1 MLIDKRKWL
10 IISVILVWICLIST
24 DYTNVIKQKEPL
36 FMLKVKVS
44 EQIFYAIGLGTF
56 AEYSVGIYEPNIGEV
71 AYEEFYLFFMNVFHS
86 NP

>member
-1 MLIDKRKWL
+1 
-10 IISVILVWICLIST
+10 
-24 DYTNVIKQKEPL
+24 
-36 FMLKVKVS
+36 MLKVKVS

-71 AYEEFYLFFMNVFHS
+71 AYEEFYLFFMNVFHN